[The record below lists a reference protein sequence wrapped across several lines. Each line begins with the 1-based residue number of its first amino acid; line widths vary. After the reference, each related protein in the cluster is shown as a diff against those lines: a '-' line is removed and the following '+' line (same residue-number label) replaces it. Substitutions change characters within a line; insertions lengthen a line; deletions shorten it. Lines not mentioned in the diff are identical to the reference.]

1 MGEYCTSWLWFPAF
15 PCSWPPSTG
24 CCRLGGTRQSEAVP
38 TLSPFGGG
46 GITQPWSMIGEE
58 LVSRRRIPSLLGH
71 CLLHVSCF
79 PDVHAGIRHPVV
91 DNWIRSGGY
100 VSTLVQFCAD
110 HIRWRGIIKWIKG
123 EGESLWICMKP
134 EATEITWLSFRNV
147 MC

>member
-123 EGESLWICMKP
+123 EGESCESAWNLKLLRSLDWV
-134 EATEITWLSFRNV
+134 FV
-147 MC
+147 M